1 MNIAIDSSILR
12 RDRKLESFDLL
23 LLKRLAQLNLLQ
35 LHIPWIVYQE
45 ITSHNLLDANKSI
58 QNMSR
63 DLKIFSNRGVAIKEQ
78 IQLKAIAK
86 QLDEIDLQQSIL
98 THWDAFLSE
107 SKAILHEL
115 DNSHGKSVMTSYFE
129 GKSPFP
135 EPKSRKDIPD
145 AFIFECIKSI
155 LVNYSPLVLIAD
167 DNNLRKASDKI
178 VGVTAVASVAELYA
192 LPEFQ
197 PLMAKYKEVESYV
210 DELITLETN
219 LPKLSK
225 AVIRYIHDGLF
236 DQQEI
241 FSEFIPDDENK
252 ATIEEVW
259 MIREMELDKANI
271 QYVDSHF
278 YVTVKGTGVFTLEF
292 FLFKADYY
300 NYSERNIR
308 IVDSDWNKHYFLAN
322 EDYDFEFS
330 FKCKIDEEDI
340 EKFTDYII
348 EDINLEVI
356 GISSDHR

>member
-1 MNIAIDSSILR
+1 MNIVFDSSILR

-23 LLKRLAQLNLLQ
+23 LLKKLAQLNLIQ

-45 ITSHNLLDANKSI
+45 ITSHNLLDASKSI

-63 DLKIFSNRGVAIKEQ
+63 DLKNFSNRGIAIKEQ

-98 THWDAFLSE
+98 THWDVFLKE
-107 SKAILHEL
+107 SKAVLHEL
-115 DNSHGKSVMTSYFE
+115 ENSHGKLVMTSYFE
-129 GKSPFP
+129 GKLPFP

-145 AFIFECIKSI
+145 AFIYECIKTI
-155 LVNYSPLVLIAD
+155 LHNYSPLVLIAD

-178 VGVTAVASVAELYA
+178 EGVTAVASVEELYA

-197 PLMAKYKEVESYV
+197 PLMTKYKEVESYV

-219 LPKLSK
+219 LPQLRES
-225 AVIRYIHDGLF
+225 VIDYIHGGLF
-236 DQQEI
+236 DHQEI

-259 MIREMELDKANI
+259 IIRELEFDKANI

-292 FLFKADYY
+292 FLYKGDYY
-300 NYSERNIR
+300 NYNERKIR
-308 IVDSDWNKHYFLAN
+308 IVDSDWNKHYFLAE

-340 EKFTDYII
+340 EKFTDYKI
-348 EDINLEVI
+348 EDISLEVL
-356 GISSDHR
+356 GPSSDHR